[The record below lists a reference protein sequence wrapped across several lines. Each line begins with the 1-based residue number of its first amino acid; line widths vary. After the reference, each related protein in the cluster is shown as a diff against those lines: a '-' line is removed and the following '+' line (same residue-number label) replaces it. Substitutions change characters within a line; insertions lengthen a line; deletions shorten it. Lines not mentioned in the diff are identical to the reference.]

1 VKRSSLA
8 VSLVSAVLLLIL
20 AACSSSSS
28 SDTGSSSS
36 ASKSPIVLGQV
47 TTVSSATFA
56 FPNSEQAFQA
66 SVKAINAAGGI
77 DGHPVQG
84 ITCNDNDNPTT
95 ATQCATKLI
104 QQDHAVALGGYWG
117 VETAAVLPVAEAAKI
132 PTFCSDALAPGQSN
146 YSQFYSCG
154 PATNGYGQVAM
165 LFQKSWKKVAYVSFS
180 GLPSDLS
187 LVQAAQKVAGT
198 NVTLVPVNVPL
209 TTTDWAPVAAQIKSL
224 GANAVVTQLATA
236 NDVSLV
242 QALGAAKVKIDYLQP
257 SGSAADQ
264 TAQLAAKA
272 GITYEVSSSWI
283 LDPSRSAL
291 RRQELADFAKYTPN
305 IAANI
310 SDATNNA
317 WFYPQIIKLAA
328 SKGLKDF
335 TAAGIAAWASGQTD
349 FTTGFLAPINWK
361 DAGPLMDYP
370 RFTTLYAMPVG
381 FNSSG
386 DPYLIKS
393 QFQSLSYGTLKT
405 LPLG

>member
-1 VKRSSLA
+1 
-8 VSLVSAVLLLIL
+8 
-20 AACSSSSS
+20 
-28 SDTGSSSS
+28 
-36 ASKSPIVLGQV
+36 VLGQV

-56 FPNSEQAFQA
+56 FPNSAQAFQA

-84 ITCNDNDNPTT
+84 ITCNDNSNPTT
-95 ATQCATKLI
+95 AAQCATKLI

-117 VETAAVLPVAEAAKI
+117 IETAAVLPVTQAAKI
-132 PTFCSDALAPGQSN
+132 PTFCDDALAPGQSN

-165 LFQKSWKKVAYVSFS
+165 LFQKSWKKVAYVGFS

-198 NVTLVPVNVPL
+198 NVTLVPINVPL
-209 TTTDWAPVAAQIKSL
+209 TITDWAPVAAQIKAL
-224 GANAVVTQLATA
+224 GASAVVTQLATA
-236 NDVSLV
+236 NDVALV
-242 QALGAAKVKIDYLQP
+242 QALGAAKVKVDYLQP
-257 SGSAADQ
+257 SGSASDE

-283 LDPSRSAL
+283 LDPSKSAL
-291 RRQELADFAKYTPN
+291 RSQELADFAKYTPN

-317 WFYPQIIKLAA
+317 WFFPQIIKLAA
-328 SKGLKDF
+328 SKGLKNF
-335 TAAGIAAWASGQTD
+335 TAAGIAAWASAQTD

-361 DAGPLMDYP
+361 DAGPLADYP

-381 FNSSG
+381 FKSG

-393 QFQSLSYGTLKT
+393 QFQSLSYDTLKT